1 MSSNIE
7 ETLIEKVKALPS
19 EKQNRVLR
27 YVESLEQSEEQ
38 PRKSIWE
45 EIREITADV
54 PDQVWERLPRD
65 GSEQHDHYLY
75 GAPKR

>member
-1 MSSNIE
+1 MSSNIQ

-19 EKQNRVLR
+19 DKQKKVLR
-27 YVESLEQSEEQ
+27 YVESLEPGQEQ
-38 PRKSIWE
+38 PLKSLWD

-54 PDQVWERLPRD
+54 PEEVWERLPRD

-75 GAPKR
+75 GTPKK